1 MSGGNLDFPNG
12 DTAPKQNIRSVV
24 DVINF
29 VNSGN
34 TMNVVFQNTDKYILN
49 WSVLYKNNEHSWNR
63 YIT

>member
-49 WSVLYKNNEHSWNR
+49 
-63 YIT
+63 